1 MRNITVSVDEET
13 HRLARIK
20 AAELDTSVSA
30 LVREY
35 LGRIATARGQERE
48 TVQDA
53 ATRQHVQRL
62 HDDEIARVETP
73 AGRPSRDAQ
82 DPPDEFLRQFDDLIA
97 DWDARGAGLRGF
109 DRLTREEVH
118 DRDRAR
124 IEMRLAVAEQRIEE
138 LARAAATAESKR
150 SAKDAGPDKRGGIG
164 A

>member
-1 MRNITVSVDEET
+1 M
-13 HRLARIK
+13 
-20 AAELDTSVSA
+20 
-30 LVREY
+30 
-35 LGRIATARGQERE
+35 
-48 TVQDA
+48 
-53 ATRQHVQRL
+53 QRSD
-62 HDDEIARVETP
+62 DDEIARVETP

-150 SAKDAGPDKRGGIG
+150 SAKEAGADQG
-164 A
+164 AG

>member
-13 HRLARIK
+13 HRLARIR

-30 LVREY
+30 LVREF
-35 LGRIATARGQERE
+35 LSRIATVRGQDRE
-48 TVQDA
+48 TVEDPDSS
-53 ATRQHVQRL
+53 RHVQG
-62 HDDEIARVETP
+62 HYDNEMARVETP
-73 AGRPSRDAQ
+73 AGPPIRDRQ
-82 DPPDEFLRQFDDLIA
+82 DPHDEFLRQFDDLIA

-138 LARAAATAESKR
+138 LARAAATAESKK
-150 SAKDAGPDKRGGIG
+150 SAKEAGPDKRGGIG

>member
-53 ATRQHVQRL
+53 ATRQHVQRP

-138 LARAAATAESKR
+138 LA
-150 SAKDAGPDKRGGIG
+150 PCGGDCG
-164 A
+164 VEKEREGSRPG

>member
-30 LVREY
+30 LVREF
-35 LGRIATARGQERE
+35 LSRIATVRGQERE
-48 TVQDA
+48 TVQGPDSR
-53 ATRQHVQRL
+53 RQVQQS
-62 HDDEIARVETP
+62 DDYEIARVETP

-97 DWDARGAGLRGF
+97 EWDARGAGLRGF

-138 LARAAATAESKR
+138 LARATATTEPER
-150 SAKDAGPDKRGGIG
+150 SAKEAGADQG
-164 A
+164 AG

>member
-13 HRLARIK
+13 HRLARIR

-30 LVREY
+30 LVREF
-35 LGRIATARGQERE
+35 LSRIATVRGQGQELG
-48 TVQDA
+48 QDA
-53 ATRQHVQRL
+53 ATGRQVREQY
-62 HDDEIARVETP
+62 DDEMARVETP
-73 AGRPSRDAQ
+73 AGPPIRDRQ

-138 LARAAATAESKR
+138 LARAAATAESKK